1 MHFPEVN
8 KHLFLDVC
16 EYCYVALRRTQNM
29 SAAELAILPRMV
41 EMALTLDPGT
51 SAPDASEPH
60 RSPERRQ
67 PSDAQ
72 QCVLPPHRKAPIDR
86 PEIRDGCNCTAR
98 GRARKG

>member
-1 MHFPEVN
+1 MEGGRGVMHFPEVN

-16 EYCYVALRRTQNM
+16 EYCCFALRRTQNM

-60 RSPERRQ
+60 
-67 PSDAQ
+67 
-72 QCVLPPHRKAPIDR
+72 
-86 PEIRDGCNCTAR
+86 
-98 GRARKG
+98 